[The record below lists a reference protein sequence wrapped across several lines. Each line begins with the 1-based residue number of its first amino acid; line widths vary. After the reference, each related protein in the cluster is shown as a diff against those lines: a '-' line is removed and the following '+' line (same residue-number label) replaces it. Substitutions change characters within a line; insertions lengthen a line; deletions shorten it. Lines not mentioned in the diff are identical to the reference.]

1 MAFPGPSGPYSS
13 LSLSDVPYN
22 QKWELLK
29 PHIYRLYIDENRSL
43 SDVISMM
50 KRDFNFN
57 AKSVAPNALFACLSH
72 Y

>member
-1 MAFPGPSGPYSS
+1 MAFPGPSGQSS

-29 PHIYRLYIDENRSL
+29 PHIYRLYVDENRSL

-57 AKSVAPNALFACLSH
+57 AKSVAPNALFTCLSH
-72 Y
+72 H